1 MNKTVPT
8 TTLGMAFHR
17 YNDPTNFG
25 IKLPDRLL
33 HMYIVGQTG
42 TGKST
47 LLGNLAQQ
55 DAMAGNGFC
64 LIDPHGDLAERLHQ
78 SIETPHL
85 YWDVAD
91 PVSPYGYNPI
101 GPVSATYRPLIASA
115 LIDTLKKQWP
125 DAWGAR
131 MEHLLRFAILAL
143 LEQPNSDM
151 RDIVKLFVFKTFRRH
166 VVERLTDPQALFF
179 WKHEFEEMNYQNAA
193 DGVAPIANK
202 LGALLAHPVVRK
214 AVCEPATPLKFR
226 HMMDTGMPL
235 IVNLAKGRLGTDI
248 ANVLGGLLVST
259 IMHAAFSRHG
269 LPEMARKPY
278 FLHIDEFHA
287 FTTTAFASL
296 LSEARKYGLGLT
308 LAHQHIVQTD
318 KAVFEAILG
327 NVGTQIVFR
336 VGAKDAPTFQRQ
348 FGTVNTQDL
357 VNLPNHRS
365 LVQLM
370 MDGQKTKPFSASMLP
385 WYQAGRYGDR

>member
-1 MNKTVPT
+1 MLLNVPA

-17 YNDPTNFG
+17 YADPTPFA
-25 IKLPDRLL
+25 ISLPDRLL

-47 LLGNLAQQ
+47 LLGNLALQ

-78 SIETPHL
+78 SIDAPHI

-91 PVSPYGYNPI
+91 PMSPYGYNPI
-101 GPVSATYRPLIASA
+101 APVSANFRPLIASA

-125 DAWGAR
+125 EAWGAR
-131 MEHLLRFAILAL
+131 MEHLLRFAVLAL
-143 LEQPNSDM
+143 LEQPYSDL
-151 RDIVKLFVFKTFRRH
+151 RDIVKLFVFKTFRRR
-166 VVERLTDPQALFF
+166 VIERLTDEQSLFF
-179 WKHEFEEMNYQNAA
+179 WKHEFEQMNYQNAA

-202 LGALLAHPVVRK
+202 LGAFLAHPVVRK
-214 AVCEPATPLKFR
+214 ALCEPEKPLKFR
-226 HMMDTGMPL
+226 HLMDTGQPV

-248 ANVLGGLLVST
+248 TNVLGGLLVAT
-259 IMHAAFSRHG
+259 IMHASFTRHG
-269 LPEMARKPY
+269 LPEIARKPF
-278 FLHIDEFHA
+278 FLHVDEFHS

-308 LAHQHIVQTD
+308 LAHQHVVQTD
-318 KAVFEAILG
+318 RAVFEAILG
-327 NVGTQIVFR
+327 NVGTLLAFR
-336 VGAKDAPTFQRQ
+336 VGARDAPIFQRQ
-348 FGTVNTQDL
+348 FGTVDAHDL

-365 LVQLM
+365 FVQLM
-370 MDGQKTKPFSASMLP
+370 VEGRKTHAFSASMYP
-385 WYQAGRYGDR
+385 WYRGGRYGGR